1 MHHFPKSNL
10 LSEVMTQ
17 AKEDDKKKKNHWAGS
32 ILHMFALLFVPSEA
46 SGSFPSQAD
55 TLGWESAL
63 EIKPDLEMK
72 HHQ

>member
-1 MHHFPKSNL
+1 
-10 LSEVMTQ
+10 
-17 AKEDDKKKKNHWAGS
+17 
-32 ILHMFALLFVPSEA
+32 MFALLFVPSEA